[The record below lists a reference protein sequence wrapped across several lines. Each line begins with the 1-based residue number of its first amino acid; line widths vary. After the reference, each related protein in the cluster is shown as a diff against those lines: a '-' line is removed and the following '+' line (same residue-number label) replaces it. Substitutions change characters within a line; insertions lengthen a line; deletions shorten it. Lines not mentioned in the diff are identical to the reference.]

1 MKSIHILMTMVIA
14 TCNASGA
21 SPQLASVGS
30 TISAKN
36 GGNASAL
43 RSILLSQLRSVH
55 NHPEWFLPLNTAV
68 SGLTPQQAAWVPV
81 NSEGK
86 TNPNANHSAGT
97 IASHILFWDADALAQ
112 LKGERTRGTAT
123 NDETFNQFDPANW
136 SKIVR
141 DLDAVLSALEELV
154 EHADDSRVV
163 QIAPMIER
171 ISTHTAYH
179 TGQIFY
185 VRKLQGT
192 WKLDN
197 DLR

>member
-1 MKSIHILMTMVIA
+1 M
-14 TCNASGA
+14 
-21 SPQLASVGS
+21 
-30 TISAKN
+30 
-36 GGNASAL
+36 
-43 RSILLSQLRSVH
+43 LLSQLRSVH
-55 NHPEWFLPLNTAV
+55 NHPEWFLPVNTSVA
-68 SGLTPQQAAWVPV
+68 GLTPQQAAWVPV
-81 NSEGK
+81 NSAGK
-86 TNPNANHSAGT
+86 INPNANHSVGM

-123 NDETFNQFDPANW
+123 NDETFNKFDPAHW
-136 SKIVR
+136 TSIVH
-141 DLDAVLSALEELV
+141 DLYAVLSALEELV
-154 EHADDSRVV
+154 EHAADYRVV

-197 DLR
+197 DVK

>member
-1 MKSIHILMTMVIA
+1 MKNFRILMTMVIA
-14 TCNASGA
+14 ACHASSAGAQSGSSGSPISVKNA
-21 SPQLASVGS
+21 GS
-30 TISAKN
+30 A
-36 GGNASAL
+36 AAL
-43 RSILLSQLRSVH
+43 RLILLSQLRSIH
-55 NHPEWFLPLNTAV
+55 NRPEWFLPVNTSVA
-68 SGLTPQQAAWVPV
+68 GLTSQQAAWVPV

-86 TNPNANHSAGT
+86 INPNANHSVGM

-123 NDETFNQFDPANW
+123 NDETFNKFDSANW
-136 SKIVR
+136 TGIVH

-154 EHADDSRVV
+154 ERADDSRVV

-197 DLR
+197 DIR